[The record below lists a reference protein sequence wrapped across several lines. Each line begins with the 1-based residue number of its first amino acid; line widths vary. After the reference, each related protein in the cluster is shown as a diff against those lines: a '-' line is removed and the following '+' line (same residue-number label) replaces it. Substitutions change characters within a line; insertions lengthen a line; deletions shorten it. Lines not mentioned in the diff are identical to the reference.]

1 MSYKCKYGSMATSSE
16 YEPSWHLHTYESTF
30 PVPQDIKS
38 RCAFPFLQGI
48 IFLSNQTSIRDGDVR
63 PWLRDKRWIFKKY
76 PDSLN
81 ILGCVQKWVQH
92 LILSSPNRPSAAC
105 HSLDIQNYPAEEQGT
120 HWDKTKKDFTILND
134 VTSLFVLFV
143 LVSSRAILYHVNDQL
158 RRADSNWTSFK
169 TLPVKIYPGDHYI
182 IIIVTR
188 EPKPVLKL
196 KFVPL
201 YWM

>member
-1 MSYKCKYGSMATSSE
+1 M
-16 YEPSWHLHTYESTF
+16 
-30 PVPQDIKS
+30 
-38 RCAFPFLQGI
+38 
-48 IFLSNQTSIRDGDVR
+48 
-63 PWLRDKRWIFKKY
+63 
-76 PDSLN
+76 N
-81 ILGCVQKWVQH
+81 ILGGVQKMGQTTNFVRSQWA
-92 LILSSPNRPSAAC
+92 LCGPSF
-105 HSLDIQNYPAEEQGT
+105 SWYKNYPAEEQET
-120 HWDKTKKDFTILND
+120 HWGKTKKDITILND

-143 LVSSRAILYHVNDQL
+143 LVSSKAILYHVNDQL